1 MSTPTSR
8 ATLKAYCLRELG
20 FPVININVDDDQVDD
35 RIDEAISLFTQ
46 YHMDGTK
53 KLYLSVTA
61 DANIC
66 SNTANSSY
74 HSFQMPNTV
83 IGVTRVF
90 PLLEP
95 DNTGGDVSGNFNI
108 FDLNYQLRLN
118 ELFDFTSADYVY
130 FELAQ
135 QHIRTLEMLF
145 VGEPPIR
152 FNRHEGIVYWDGK
165 WDTIT
170 PGTLFVFETFSV
182 LPENN
187 NLFWNDVWLKRYAT
201 ALIKLQWGN
210 NLRKYKQVQLPG
222 GVFLD
227 GQSIR
232 DEAIAE
238 RTALEEELHTRYEEP
253 PYFLMG

>member
-1 MSTPTSR
+1 MSTPNSR
-8 ATLKAYCLRELG
+8 STLKAYCLRQLG

-46 YHMDGTK
+46 FHMDGTK
-53 KLYLSVTA
+53 KLYLSMVA
-61 DANIC
+61 DANIV

-83 IGVTRVF
+83 IGVTKIF
-90 PLLEP
+90 PILEP

-108 FDLNYQLRLN
+108 FDLSYQLRLN

-135 QHIRTLEMLF
+135 QHIRTLDILF

-152 FNRHEGIVYWDGK
+152 FNRHDGVVFWDGK
-165 WDTIT
+165 WDTVNA
-170 PGTLFVFETFSV
+170 GTRFVFETFST
-182 LPENN
+182 LPETN
-187 NLFWNDVWLKRYAT
+187 NLFWNDPWLKRYCT
-201 ALIKLQWGN
+201 ALIKMQWGN

-232 DEAIAE
+232 DEAAIE
-238 RTALEEELHTRYEEP
+238 KKELEDELHTRYEEP
-253 PYFLMG
+253 PEFFVG